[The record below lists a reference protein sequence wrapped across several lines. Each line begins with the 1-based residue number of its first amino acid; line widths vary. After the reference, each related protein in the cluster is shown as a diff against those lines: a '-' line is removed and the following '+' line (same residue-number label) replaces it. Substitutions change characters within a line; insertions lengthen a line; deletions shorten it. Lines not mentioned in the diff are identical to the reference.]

1 MTGRIVH
8 WELMGPDGDALK
20 DFYSTIFGWES
31 EGVPGF
37 DSYYMV
43 DAESAGVGGAVGK
56 GSNDMPAY
64 LTMYIEVENIN
75 DHLQTITS
83 AGGTTIVPRTVVPGT
98 VVFAMFQDPAG
109 NIVGLVEPDEPAAQ

>member
-1 MTGRIVH
+1 MAGRIVH

-20 DFYSTIFGWES
+20 DFYSTIFGWKS

-83 AGGTTIVPRTVVPGT
+83 AGGATIVPRTVVPGT

-109 NIVGLVEPDEPAAQ
+109 NIVGLVEPDEPPAA

>member
-20 DFYSTIFGWES
+20 DFYSTIFGWKS